1 MRPIFGWKRVLGV
14 IVATVVGAF
23 ATLDARVGGALGAD
37 SGGAPQA
44 QGPFAAVKA
53 AAARNQAQLHK
64 YSWIATTQVSYNGD
78 LKSTQ
83 VQSVSYGPDGNLQ
96 KNEISN
102 TEAPQPPGL
111 RGLLA
116 RRKAE
121 EIKTEL
127 ESATALIKSYAPP
140 NPQQLQASA
149 GANNM
154 QILPAQP
161 GEATLVFSNYNL
173 PGDALTLTFA
183 IEPKSIQTIDVA
195 TWLDQPSKTVQLVV
209 QFATLPDG
217 TDHPATITLT
227 LPSSSLQVQVTNS
240 NYQQVVF

>member
-1 MRPIFGWKRVLGV
+1 MLRSNVAARVV
-14 IVATVVGAF
+14 AATV
-23 ATLDARVGGALGAD
+23 LLALAA
-37 SGGAPQA
+37 SASAGGAPQG

-53 AAARNQAQLHK
+53 AAERNQAQLRK

-83 VQSVSYGPDGNLQ
+83 VQSVSYGPDGNLV

-116 RRKAE
+116 KRKADE
-121 EIKTEL
+121 LKTEL
-127 ESATALIKSYAPP
+127 ESAVALIKSYVPP
-140 NPQQLQASA
+140 DPLRLSA
-149 GANNM
+149 CVGAHNM

-161 GEATLVFSNYNL
+161 GLATLAFANYNL
-173 PGDALTLTFA
+173 PNDALTLTFA
-183 IEPKSIQTIDVA
+183 IEPKAIQTIDVA
-195 TWLDQPSKTVQLVV
+195 TWLDEPSKTVQLVV

-217 TDHPATITLT
+217 TDHPATTTLT

>member
-1 MRPIFGWKRVLGV
+1 MRFSFGSRTTAV
-14 IVATVVGAF
+14 VAVALVFAF
-23 ATLDARVGGALGAD
+23 AAAFKANA
-37 SGGAPQA
+37 GGAPQGA
-44 QGPFAAVKA
+44 QGPFAAVEA
-53 AAARNQAQLHK
+53 AAARNQAQLRR
-64 YSWIATTQVSYNGD
+64 YSWISTTQVSYNGD

-83 VQSVSYGPDGNLQ
+83 VQSVQYGPDGNLQ

-116 RRKAE
+116 KRKAD

-127 ESATALIKSYAPP
+127 ESATALIKSYVPP
-140 NPQQLQASA
+140 DPARLAA
-149 GANNM
+149 CVGAHNM
-154 QILPAQP
+154 QLLPAQP
-161 GEATLVFSNYNL
+161 GLATLVFSNYNL
-173 PGDALTLTFA
+173 PNDALTLTFA
-183 IEPKSIQTIDVA
+183 VEPKTIQTIDVA

-217 TDHPATITLT
+217 TDYPATVTLT
-227 LPSSSLQVQVTNS
+227 LPSSNLQVQVTNS

>member
-1 MRPIFGWKRVLGV
+1 MLRSN
-14 IVATVVGAF
+14 VA
-23 ATLDARVGGALGAD
+23 ARVAAAVVACALAV
-37 SGGAPQA
+37 STSAGGAPQG

-53 AAARNQAQLHK
+53 AAERNQAQLRK

-83 VQSVSYGPDGNLQ
+83 VQSVSYGPDGNLV

-116 RRKAE
+116 KRKAD

-127 ESATALIKSYAPP
+127 ESAVALIKSYVPP
-140 NPQQLQASA
+140 DPLRLSACA
-149 GANNM
+149 GAHNM

-161 GEATLVFSNYNL
+161 GLATLAFANYNL
-173 PGDALTLTFA
+173 PNDALTLTFA
-183 IEPKSIQTIDVA
+183 VEPKTIQTVDVA
-195 TWLDQPSKTVQLVV
+195 TWLDDPSKAVQLVV

-217 TDHPATITLT
+217 TDHPATVTLT
-227 LPSSSLQVQVTNS
+227 VPSSNLQVQVTNS

>member
-1 MRPIFGWKRVLGV
+1 MRLAVCMGTRGAATAALFAMLV
-14 IVATVVGAF
+14 VAV
-23 ATLDARVGGALGAD
+23 DASA
-37 SGGAPQA
+37 GGAPQG
-44 QGPFAAVKA
+44 QGPFAAVNA

-83 VQSVSYGPDGNLQ
+83 VQSVSYGPDGNQ
-96 KNEISN
+96 IKNEISN

-116 RRKAE
+116 KRKAD

-127 ESATALIKSYAPP
+127 ESAVALIKSYVPP
-140 NPQQLQASA
+140 DPLRLSA
-149 GANNM
+149 CVGAHNM

-161 GEATLVFSNYNL
+161 GEASLVFSNYNL
-173 PGDALTLTFA
+173 PNDALTLTFA
-183 IEPKSIQTIDVA
+183 VEPKSIQTIDVA
-195 TWLDQPSKTVQLVV
+195 TWLDDPSKTVQLVV

-227 LPSSSLQVQVTNS
+227 LPSSNLQVQVTNS

>member
-1 MRPIFGWKRVLGV
+1 MHRFNVVVRGLVTVV
-14 IVATVVGAF
+14 IVALAASASAG
-23 ATLDARVGGALGAD
+23 DAG
-37 SGGAPQA
+37 

-53 AAARNQAQLHK
+53 AAERNQAQLHK
-64 YSWIATTQVSYNGD
+64 YSWVATTQVSYNGD

-83 VQSVSYGPDGNLQ
+83 VQSISYGPDGNQ
-96 KNEISN
+96 VKNEISN

-127 ESATALIKSYAPP
+127 ESAIALIKSYVPP
-140 NPQQLQASA
+140 DPLRLSACA
-149 GANNM
+149 GAHNM
-154 QILPAQP
+154 QILPGQP
-161 GEATLVFSNYNL
+161 GLATLVFSNYNL
-173 PGDALTLTFA
+173 PNDALTLTFA
-183 IEPKSIQTIDVA
+183 VEPKLIQTVDVA
-195 TWLDQPSKTVQLVV
+195 TWLDDPSKTVQLVV

-217 TDHPATITLT
+217 TDHPATITLS
-227 LPSSSLQVQVTNS
+227 LPSSNLQVQVTNS